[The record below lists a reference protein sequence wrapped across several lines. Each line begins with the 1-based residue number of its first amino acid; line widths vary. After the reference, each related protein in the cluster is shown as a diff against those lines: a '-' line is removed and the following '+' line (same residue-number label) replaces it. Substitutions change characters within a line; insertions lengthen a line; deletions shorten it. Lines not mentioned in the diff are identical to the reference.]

1 MRSERRSKFKK
12 IIIQNDPY
20 FQKWYTNKLTLL
32 KVAEIHERLEEIQF
46 PHIVKIYK
54 VRKDN
59 IIQKWLT
66 DYQITSYGNA
76 QNCKKVLNAL
86 TALHETN
93 QQINWL
99 DVPFLQK
106 LNVNNKWVN
115 RVQMYQEIE
124 YKLPYKFRIY
134 SDRILQR
141 AKTALSTGSKQ
152 QAKHWTICHGDVAH
166 HNFLIHNDDI
176 KIIDFDLAYL
186 GNPEDEKILWMQRV
200 LPFMEYDL
208 YKLVKENPNLM
219 NHKGRFSML
228 LFPNELLREA
238 IHLTRLEGKAYKKAY
253 EFLQWLFEVTISND
267 KKLQNHIEI
276 VQKSNNHMLK

>member
-1 MRSERRSKFKK
+1 MRNKRRSKFKK

-20 FQKWYTNKLTLL
+20 FKKWYTNKLILL
-32 KVAEIHERLEEIQF
+32 KIEGIHERLEEIRF
-46 PHIVKIYK
+46 PHIVKLHEVKEDY
-54 VRKDN
+54 

-66 DYQITSYGNA
+66 DYQITSYEKA
-76 QNCKKVLNAL
+76 QNRIEVLNAL

-93 QQINWL
+93 KRINWS

-106 LNVNNKWVN
+106 QNVKSKWVD
-115 RVQMYQEIE
+115 RVKMFQQIE
-124 YKLPYKFRIY
+124 YMLPFKFRIY
-134 SDRILQR
+134 SERLIQR
-141 AKTALSTGSKQ
+141 AQTALSTVSTHK
-152 QAKHWTICHGDVAH
+152 AKRWTICHGDVAH
-166 HNFLIHNDDI
+166 HNFLIHHNDI

-186 GNPEDEKILWMQRV
+186 GKPEDEIILWMQRV

-208 YKLVKENPNLM
+208 YNLIKENPSLLNYKD
-219 NHKGRFSML
+219 NFSML

-238 IHLTRLEGKAYKKAY
+238 IHLTRLEGKAYKNAY

-267 KKLQNHIEI
+267 KKFQNHLEI